1 MACDISSGRA
11 KGCFDSQG
19 GVKTIYITNDDLGA
33 ITYDITDTDVI
44 TALAGTPEFF
54 QFDLK
59 GNNNT
64 FDAGTI
70 TKDISNG
77 TSFFAQA
84 LNVFLPKLD
93 KETHKEVKLLVWA
106 SPTVVVEDYNGNF
119 LVMGLLNQAD
129 VTGGTILTGG
139 ARGDAAGYTLTMAAE
154 EAKPANFLDDDG
166 VGTSPIVQAGGT
178 ISAVQITP

>member
-1 MACDISSGRA
+1 MACDITTGRA

-19 GVKTIYITNDDLGA
+19 GIKKIFITTDDLGA
-33 ITYDITDTDVI
+33 ITYDVTNTDVI
-44 TALAGTPEFF
+44 TTFAGTPEFF

-77 TSFFAQA
+77 TSFFAQS
-84 LNVFLPKLD
+84 LSVFLPKLD
-93 KETHKEVKLLVWA
+93 KATHKEVKLLVWA
-106 SPTVVVEDYNGNF
+106 SPTVIVKDYNDKYF
-119 LVMGLLNQAD
+119 VMGLKNKAD
-129 VTGGTILTGG
+129 VTGGTIATGG

-154 EAKPANFLDDDG
+154 EAAPANFLAVDIPTTTAT
-166 VGTSPIVQAGGT
+166 V
-178 ISAVQITP
+178 SAVQITP